1 MIPQAQHRHRTYL
14 KRPGG
19 GIADRAVPGTIW
31 PGRGISGLAVDGKVP
46 ELYLNPD
53 PATLIGTLDRVMGGP
68 GAEGLARKHS
78 PGGARPDRPRPAGPG
93 LLDDGVQPGGRCRL
107 LGVFA
112 HPDDET
118 FCAGGTFARYAEQGA
133 EIMVVSATRGQAGQI
148 RDGAVGTRRTIAA
161 VREAELRLACE
172 RLGITT
178 VRCLEHVDGT
188 LADAAFPALVEEVA
202 EVIGE
207 FRPDVVITFGPD
219 GGYGHPDHVTI
230 SAVTTA
236 ACQRAADPRPGPDW
250 TVKGTVRRPPRLYYR
265 CFPPGDLLIMDQLA
279 AWLTSQP
286 DGFAGTPAFAHA
298 FLLLAEAASTLG
310 HIRDHVQVRWYPP
323 GSCVV
328 EQGEATAE
336 LFLILSGEAQVWPE
350 VNGGRCEQPGR
361 LGVGEFF
368 GHRHRSA
375 DVVAA
380 TSLTCLALSPAP
392 PAKFA
397 GRGREA
403 RLASALPGAPA
414 NPPPAAGTIRAAQGV
429 VSCDVSGQA
438 MRKVEA
444 LSAYRSQFPLQPGM
458 FPEFLLQE
466 MFGREYFVPAPAG
479 RPAHPDEVPSGPEEP
494 ELSAPFPAHSQAGS
508 VATRSTRTPRTTTRR
523 SARLHA
529 TRHP

>member
-1 MIPQAQHRHRTYL
+1 
-14 KRPGG
+14 
-19 GIADRAVPGTIW
+19 
-31 PGRGISGLAVDGKVP
+31 
-46 ELYLNPD
+46 
-53 PATLIGTLDRVMGGP
+53 
-68 GAEGLARKHS
+68 
-78 PGGARPDRPRPAGPG
+78 
-93 LLDDGVQPGGRCRL
+93 LLDDGVPPGGRCRL

-178 VRCLEHVDGT
+178 VRCLDHVDGT

-202 EVIGE
+202 DVIGE

-236 ACQRAADPRPGPDW
+236 ACQRAADPGPGPDRMAN
-250 TVKGTVRRPPRLYYR
+250 GTVRRLPRLYYR
-265 CFPPGDLLIMDQLA
+265 CFPPGDLLIMDRLT

-323 GSCVV
+323 GSYAV
-328 EQGEATAE
+328 EQGEAAAE
-336 LFLILSGEAQVWPE
+336 LFLILSGEAQVWQE
-350 VNGGRCEQPGR
+350 GNGGRREQPDR

-380 TSLTCLALSPAP
+380 TSLTCLVLSPAP

-397 GRGREA
+397 GRGRGA
-403 RLASALPGAPA
+403 RLASALPGALA
-414 NPPPAAGTIRAAQGV
+414 NPPPAAGTMRAGQGV
-429 VSCDVSGQA
+429 VSCDVSGQV

-444 LSAYRSQFPLQPGM
+444 LSAYRSQFPLQLDM

-466 MFGREYFVPAPAG
+466 IFGCEYFVACAAA
-479 RPAHPDEVPSGPEEP
+479 RPADLDEMPPWP
-494 ELSAPFPAHSQAGS
+494 ELELAL
-508 VATRSTRTPRTTTRR
+508 
-523 SARLHA
+523 SARGDG
-529 TRHP
+529 PQ